1 MCKWDLLML
10 RHLLIE
16 LDSQAI
22 KRSFH
27 FLMGRRPLLPHLTE
41 TSHDTLDIFPTLMF
55 TSSIAL
61 VI

>member
-1 MCKWDLLML
+1 ML